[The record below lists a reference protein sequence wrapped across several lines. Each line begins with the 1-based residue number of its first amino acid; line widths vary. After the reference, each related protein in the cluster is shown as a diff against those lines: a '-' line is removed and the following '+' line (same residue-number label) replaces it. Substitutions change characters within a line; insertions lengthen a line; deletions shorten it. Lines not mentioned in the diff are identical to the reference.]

1 MSGSTPV
8 AATRREQI
16 ESRLPLVR
24 SIARRYATA
33 KGEPLEDL
41 VQIGAI
47 GLIKAVD
54 RYDTGRGVAL
64 DVYAVPAIAGEIRHH
79 LRDRCEPL
87 RVPRRQRA
95 DGVRVQ
101 SVSLDGVAGPVADPM
116 AGAPDRVA
124 LGTALRTLP
133 PRERRI
139 VLLSF
144 VGDLSQAQVAA
155 RVRPLAGPRVPSA
168 AHRHGRSA
176 RPDVGH
182 LDQWLASVAGETS
195 RP

>member
-1 MSGSTPV
+1 VTPA

-24 SIARRYATA
+24 AIARRYATA
-33 KGEPLEDL
+33 GEPLEDL

-54 RYDTGRGVAL
+54 RYDTDRGVAL

-116 AGAPDRVA
+116 AGAPDRIA

-144 VGDLSQAQVAA
+144 VGDLSQAQIAA
-155 RVRPLAGPRVPSA
+155 RVGLSQVHVSRLLRA
-168 AHRHGRSA
+168 AMADLR
-176 RPDVGH
+176 
-182 LDQWLASVAGETS
+182 DQMLTTSTNGQMVCVADEASRA
-195 RP
+195 

>member
-1 MSGSTPV
+1 VTPA

-33 KGEPLEDL
+33 GEPLEDL

-54 RYDTGRGVAL
+54 RYDTDRGVAL

-101 SVSLDGVAGPVADPM
+101 TVGLDGVAGPVADPM
-116 AGAPDRVA
+116 AGAPDRIA
-124 LGTALRTLP
+124 LGAALRTLP

-144 VGDLSQAQVAA
+144 VGDLSQAQVADRIGLSQVHVSRLLRA
-155 RVRPLAGPRVPSA
+155 AMADLRDQLLA
-168 AHRHGRSA
+168 
-176 RPDVGH
+176 
-182 LDQWLASVAGETS
+182 TS
-195 RP
+195 TNG